1 MHNGEHGLQ
10 RAMHLCH
17 LHRHGVQPE
26 KPHSA
31 ILPARGQPPSNE
43 SYTKNAT
50 KLATRKLKDL
60 HVRIFRLFP
69 LFQLFPLFPLFPF
82 RHSQREQYDF
92 SRFPQ
97 HYAPPGVN
105 IAQLNETLSKL
116 AASLEKPFDIKV
128 LEEEQQ
134 ELNENLISAQILA
147 SQLDRVFTLFQENLA
162 LSKADSL
169 ADDANLPFL
178 NNLTDMLEDL
188 DIKLL
193 GIKPKPRMDKIT
205 YFKAPYIITLECTF
219 DQFGK
224 FLAEIERSPRLI
236 TVDEFEVKNGIERI
250 KANTEED
257 RLIYQEFV
265 VNLSTITLVKS
276 KSKVSS

>member
-1 MHNGEHGLQ
+1 M
-10 RAMHLCH
+10 
-17 LHRHGVQPE
+17 PE
-26 KPHSA
+26 K
-31 ILPARGQPPSNE
+31 RN
-43 SYTKNAT
+43 
-50 KLATRKLKDL
+50 
-60 HVRIFRLFP
+60 IFLFGA
-69 LFQLFPLFPLFPF
+69 LVLL
-82 RHSQREQYDF
+82 
-92 SRFPQ
+92 
-97 HYAPPGVN
+97 
-105 IAQLNETLSKL
+105 TLSYW
-116 AASLEKPFDIKV
+116 ASASVLIGEKPFEIRL
-128 LEEEQQ
+128 LEEEQE

-178 NNLTDMLEDL
+178 NSLTDILDDL

-193 GIKPKPRMDKIT
+193 GIKPKPRVDKIT

-219 DQFGK
+219 EQFGM
-224 FLAEIERSPRLI
+224 FLSEIERSPRLI

-250 KANTEED
+250 KANTEEEK
-257 RLIYQEFV
+257 LLEQEFV